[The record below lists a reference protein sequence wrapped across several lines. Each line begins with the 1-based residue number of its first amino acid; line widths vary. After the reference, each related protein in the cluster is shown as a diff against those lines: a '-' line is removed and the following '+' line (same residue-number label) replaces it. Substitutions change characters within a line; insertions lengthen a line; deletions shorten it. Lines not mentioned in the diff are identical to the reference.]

1 MIKIIHIQNML
12 TTIIILIT
20 NMTPL
25 PLTLSP
31 LQRRPKGKNIK
42 KEDVEK
48 IIRWGN
54 RDNILQI
61 IMLGGGGMATGKK
74 WKRRVEIIIEWS
86 KNAFREVPKSNIF
99 LPYPPLQTRPK
110 GKKYKKGQNG
120 ENYKMGEQG

>member
-54 RDNILQI
+54 RDNILQN
-61 IMLGGGGMATGKK
+61 IMLGGGEWLLGKNEK
-74 WKRRVEIIIEWS
+74 E
-86 KNAFREVPKSNIF
+86 
-99 LPYPPLQTRPK
+99 
-110 GKKYKKGQNG
+110 G
-120 ENYKMGEQG
+120 